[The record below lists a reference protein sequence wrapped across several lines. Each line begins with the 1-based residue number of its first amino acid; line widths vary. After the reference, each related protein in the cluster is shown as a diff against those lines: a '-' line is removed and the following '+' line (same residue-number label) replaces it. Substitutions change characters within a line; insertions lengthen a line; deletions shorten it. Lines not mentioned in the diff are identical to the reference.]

1 VDLYPCVHT
10 WGTIYQT
17 GLCLSCY
24 ESGIARRYDQIRAGP
39 LKEAATEL
47 DSVHLGGINISELA
61 REGLTQMLQRSMT
74 DDDKIAIYERY
85 SAGDLSEDAAR
96 VLLGD
101 ELDLLEEDIDAF
113 REAATDDTSD
123 YLV

>member
-1 VDLYPCVHT
+1 
-10 WGTIYQT
+10 
-17 GLCLSCY
+17 
-24 ESGIARRYDQIRAGP
+24 
-39 LKEAATEL
+39 
-47 DSVHLGGINISELA
+47 
-61 REGLTQMLQRSMT
+61 MT

>member
-1 VDLYPCVHT
+1 MGELFIPEDCIGGVMSQESLDD
-10 WGTIYQT
+10 TIKF
-17 GLCLSCY
+17 
-24 ESGIARRYDQIRAGP
+24 RAGP

-47 DSVHLGGINISELA
+47 DSIHLGGINVSELA
-61 REGLTQMLQRSMT
+61 REGLTQMLRRTLT

-85 SAGDLSEDAAR
+85 SAGELSEAATR

-101 ELDLLEEDIDAF
+101 DFDLLQEDTDAF
-113 REAATDDTSD
+113 REAAESDTSD

>member
-1 VDLYPCVHT
+1 MSQKSFDE
-10 WGTIYQT
+10 TIKF
-17 GLCLSCY
+17 
-24 ESGIARRYDQIRAGP
+24 RAGP
-39 LKEAATEL
+39 IKEAATEL

-61 REGLTQMLQRSMT
+61 REGLSQMLRRSMT

-85 SAGDLSEDAAR
+85 ATDDLSEDAAR

-101 ELDLLEEDIDAF
+101 EFDILQEDIAAF
-113 REAATDDTSD
+113 RDAVEDDTSD

>member
-1 VDLYPCVHT
+1 MSQKSLDD
-10 WGTIYQT
+10 TIKF
-17 GLCLSCY
+17 
-24 ESGIARRYDQIRAGP
+24 RAGP

-61 REGLTQMLQRSMT
+61 REGLSQMLRRSMT

-85 SAGDLSEDAAR
+85 SAGDLSEDATR

-101 ELDLLEEDIDAF
+101 EFDMLQEDIEAF
-113 REAATDDTSD
+113 REAVEDDTSD

>member
-1 VDLYPCVHT
+1 MSQESLDD
-10 WGTIYQT
+10 TIKF
-17 GLCLSCY
+17 
-24 ESGIARRYDQIRAGP
+24 RAGP

-96 VLLGD
+96 VLRVTSSTSSKRILTPSV
-101 ELDLLEEDIDAF
+101 
-113 REAATDDTSD
+113 RAATDDTSD

>member
-1 VDLYPCVHT
+1 VFTH
-10 WGTIYQT
+10 WGTTNIPAHVDPRMSQ
-17 GLCLSCY
+17 
-24 ESGIARRYDQIRAGP
+24 ESLDDTIKFRAGP

-47 DSVHLGGINISELA
+47 DSVHLGGINVSELA
-61 REGLTQMLQRSMT
+61 REGLTQMLRRAMT

-85 SAGDLSEDAAR
+85 SAGELSEDAAR

-101 ELDLLEEDIDAF
+101 EFDLLQEDIDAF
-113 REAATDDTSD
+113 REAADDDTSD